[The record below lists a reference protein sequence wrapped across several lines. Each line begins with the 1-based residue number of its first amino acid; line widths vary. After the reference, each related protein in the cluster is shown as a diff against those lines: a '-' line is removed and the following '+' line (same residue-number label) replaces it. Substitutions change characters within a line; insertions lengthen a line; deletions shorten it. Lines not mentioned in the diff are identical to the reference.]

1 MFSWFSLQIA
11 FLKTLMIC
19 AVPTFWGAEGMCRN
33 VFDMFLEKAEGG
45 KNVKGRIKE
54 SQEYV

>member
-1 MFSWFSLQIA
+1 MALGSIA

-19 AVPTFWGAEGMCRN
+19 AVPTCWGAEGMCRN

-45 KNVKGRIKE
+45 KECERQN
-54 SQEYV
+54 